1 MVTSPNEFCELPG
14 SGSGYFWALDADSAI
29 HFALSLLRM
38 VDGLAAP
45 QPTLP
50 ISIDHSELRRG
61 LLRVAPNDSI
71 VAKSTCQV
79 SA

>member
-1 MVTSPNEFCELPG
+1 
-14 SGSGYFWALDADSAI
+14 
-29 HFALSLLRM
+29 M

-45 QPTLP
+45 LPTLP